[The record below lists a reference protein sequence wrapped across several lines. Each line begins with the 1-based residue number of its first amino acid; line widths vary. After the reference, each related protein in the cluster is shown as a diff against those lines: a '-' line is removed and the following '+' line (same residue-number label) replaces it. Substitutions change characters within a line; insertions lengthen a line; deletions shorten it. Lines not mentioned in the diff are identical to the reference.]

1 MRCPICGSERLAWR
15 DDVGYLVCQDCG
27 AVIEQ
32 LIDDEGPPRGV
43 EEAPSRRRRP
53 RPLLEPGVGAPPAG
67 PTLEDA
73 VEELAEEAVR
83 RGKIIRVVGRAVR
96 LASPATR
103 AVDDPHVEEALRV
116 MRSYPPLYFRTERVR
131 LGIAYYALM
140 RASGA
145 SRVRAIAE
153 ASARSGAS
161 AKSIE
166 RALRTYRALAEAY
179 ESEVRAALAAKIT

>member
-1 MRCPICGSERLAWR
+1 MRCPVCGSERLAWR

-32 LIDDEGPPRGV
+32 LIEDEGPLRGD
-43 EEAPSRRRRP
+43 EESPPRRRRP
-53 RPLLEPGVGAPPAG
+53 RPLSDEGAPPAG

-73 VEELAEEAVR
+73 VEELVEKAVR
-83 RGKIIRVVGRAVR
+83 RGKVIKVVGRTVR
-96 LASPATR
+96 LASPATK
-103 AVDDPHVEEALRV
+103 AADDPQVEEALKV

-131 LGIAYYALM
+131 LGIAYYALI
-140 RASGA
+140 RALGA
-145 SRVRAIAE
+145 SRLRAIAE

-166 RALRTYRALAEAY
+166 RALRAYRALADAY